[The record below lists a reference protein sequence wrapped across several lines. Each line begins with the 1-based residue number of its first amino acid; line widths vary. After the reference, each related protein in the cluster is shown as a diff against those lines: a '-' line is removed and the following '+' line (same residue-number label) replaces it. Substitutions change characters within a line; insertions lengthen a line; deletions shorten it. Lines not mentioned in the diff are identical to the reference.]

1 MAKRKK
7 PPPADQSSPSAR
19 ENFRREI
26 KQLLGEVPAEQWD
39 DPDVRGV
46 LYDFTPWH
54 RMSSVT
60 IQTRDDDPHDIGAW
74 KYYFSAESDG
84 SLIREQYEAW
94 HNEEANKRLVYHR
107 LLIEAA
113 AALLSIDFGKYINP
127 KLPTPLLNLRDWT
140 ATDGFCLSE
149 TFSLQVYDPDKSFR
163 FNYCEYVIARRHE
176 PAEPGAAADGGGMTD
191 SLGS

>member
-7 PPPADQSSPSAR
+7 SPPADQPSPSAR

-26 KQLLGEVPAEQWD
+26 EQLLDEVPTEQWD

-60 IQTRDDDPHDIGAW
+60 IQTRDDDPRDIGAW

-94 HNEEANKRLVYHR
+94 HNEETNKRLVYHR

-113 AALLSIDFGKYINP
+113 EALLCIDFGKYINP
-127 KLPTPLLNLRDWT
+127 KLPTPILNLRDWT
-140 ATDGFCLSE
+140 AIDDQFCLNK
-149 TFSLQVYDPDKSFR
+149 TFFLQVYDPDESFR
-163 FNYCEYVIARRHE
+163 FNYCEYVLARRHE
-176 PAEPGAAADGGGMTD
+176 PASVSPSRD
-191 SLGS
+191 S

>member
-7 PPPADQSSPSAR
+7 PPPADQPPPSTR

-26 KQLLGEVPAEQWD
+26 EQLLGEVPAKQWD

-60 IQTRDDDPHDIGAW
+60 IQARDDDPRDIGAW
-74 KYYFSAESDG
+74 KYYFSAESGEFVQKEFDEYRDATTG
-84 SLIREQYEAW
+84 GE
-94 HNEEANKRLVYHR
+94 LVYHR

-113 AALLSIDFGKYINP
+113 EALLSIDFDKYINP
-127 KLPTPLLNLRDWT
+127 KLPTAMLNLRHWT
-140 ATDGFCLSE
+140 AINGFCLNK
-149 TFSLQVYDPDKSFR
+149 TFYLQVYHADESFR
-163 FNYCEYVIARRHE
+163 FNYCEYVMARRLE
-176 PAEPGAAADGGGMTD
+176 PAAPGAAAEGGA
-191 SLGS
+191 

>member
-7 PPPADQSSPSAR
+7 PPTADTPPSSVR

-26 KQLLGEVPAEQWD
+26 EQLLTEVPAEQWD

-60 IQTRDDDPHDIGAW
+60 IQTQDDDPRDIGAW

-84 SLIREQYEAW
+84 ALIREQHDAW
-94 HNEEANKRLVYHR
+94 HNEDTNKRFVYHR

-113 AALLSIDFGKYINP
+113 EALLSINFGKYINP
-127 KLPTPLLNLRDWT
+127 KLPAPLLNLRDWT
-140 ATDGFCLSE
+140 AIDGGFCLSK
-149 TFSLQVYDPDKSFR
+149 TFFLQVYDPDESFR
-163 FNYCEYVIARRHE
+163 FNYCEYVMARRHE
-176 PAEPGAAADGGGMTD
+176 PAAIGT
-191 SLGS
+191 LGSDESTSS